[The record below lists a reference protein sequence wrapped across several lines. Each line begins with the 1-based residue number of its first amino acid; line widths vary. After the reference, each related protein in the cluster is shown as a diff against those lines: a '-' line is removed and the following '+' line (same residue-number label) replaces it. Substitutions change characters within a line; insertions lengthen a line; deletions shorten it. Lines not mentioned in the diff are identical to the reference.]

1 MFRRLKRLLV
11 ESYIGAIALGILLA
25 DVILELV
32 NVFVAPVAGWFSQ
45 NEYRAILRNGTSSRS
60 FPYHDALPP
69 LERFI
74 ILLLVW
80 YLLLLL
86 LYSTPVDS
94 AVGEGTTIHPTRPSR
109 EES

>member
-1 MFRRLKRLLV
+1 MLKRVRRLLV

-25 DVILELV
+25 DAILEFV
-32 NVFVAPVAGWFSQ
+32 NIFVAPVAGWFSQ
-45 NEYRAILRNGTSSRS
+45 NEYGAILGRVPSRA
-60 FPYHDALPP
+60 FPYYAALPP

-86 LYSTPVDS
+86 LYATPVDRGL
-94 AVGEGTTIHPTRPSR
+94 GEKTVIGSTRAST
-109 EES
+109 ESN